1 MFNYSN
7 GGDCLATPLSTMN
20 LLSWNCW
27 RLRNL
32 RTVNALTK
40 VVNKEEPIIV
50 FLMETKLKK
59 DWLDLI
65 KEKCKIKNCFV
76 VPSIGNSGGL
86 VLLWKEDLRVD
97 VKNFSQNHIDAWV
110 DGGEI
115 GWWHFKGFYGHSDTA
130 KRHESWAKLK
140 QLKCMSSLPWL
151 VIGDFNE
158 IIGLSEKEGG
168 SIRPKKQIDDFV
180 STIDY

>member
-7 GGDCLATPLSTMN
+7 GGDCLATPLSTMS
-20 LLSWNCW
+20 LLSQNCW
-27 RLRNL
+27 GLRNL

-86 VLLWKEDLRVD
+86 VLLWKED
-97 VKNFSQNHIDAWV
+97 
-110 DGGEI
+110 
-115 GWWHFKGFYGHSDTA
+115 
-130 KRHESWAKLK
+130 
-140 QLKCMSSLPWL
+140 
-151 VIGDFNE
+151 
-158 IIGLSEKEGG
+158 
-168 SIRPKKQIDDFV
+168 
-180 STIDY
+180 